1 MKKII
6 INFSILTFIIIPAFV
21 RAQTMVPV
29 FDLNVAGQLEK
40 IYRNLDILLVT
51 LGESFKQTNNVLS
64 KILETQFQQIA
75 SNVVVDLVK
84 AYQYINNLAE
94 IESFIEERRG
104 KVKNQ
109 KIYSEALEEAKT
121 AGAYLAL
128 QDFANTLSCLNPRIR
143 NELTDYLKDINREF
157 DLSLKAEELLNN
169 IPDCPTE
176 KTETVTLKPSFFS
189 WLTQPFKLNLAQ
201 ITQPSPEE
209 EIPSISITPAFQKTE
224 DSIELSDLKNL
235 SASMIRN
242 KARKQ
247 EEKRRKEIGEIW
259 PVEVCSKEIVDK
271 NISGGKSVC
280 LEYSILISGNDMKR
294 FKQELSLNNPLNNQA
309 QSIDIFQSINSYGLN
324 QLGITTSSISA
335 SSVLFNDLSTST
347 VKEKINKYCAS
358 YNLGPTEKGESGKD
372 DKDKVQTAY
381 IQCVN
386 EFIKQYEQAIELLQ
400 KDVENRKDKT
410 EKNQKDVE
418 NLIGEAQKIKESI
431 DPSVCPGAYEDLEEI
446 TQSLET
452 KEEFYMSAR
461 AKIANINIQ
470 LTRLR
475 NLINETRSEINSL
488 LDKAFTSLW
497 DILPFLNVGIK
508 QFISDIINKLLSQL
522 SSLLTGIKIP
532 LPILDEIKIGPLKQE
547 KNLLLRQLISIV
559 DNFNKVLNP
568 IAEIIVTY
576 NNSYYE
582 LYSSGLT
589 NSSFLNDI
597 NDFNLIRQKLDAYE
611 RAVLKRECSYKSSS
625 SGISL
630 IKNQVIV
637 VESKKEQKKSFN
649 LFSSLKN
656 LFSPK
661 IVEIRNEK

>member
-51 LGESFKQTNNVLS
+51 LGESFKQTNNLLS

-176 KTETVTLKPSFFS
+176 KTETVTLKPSFFT

-201 ITQPSPEE
+201 ITQLSPEE

-247 EEKRRKEIGEIW
+247 EEKRREEIGEIW
-259 PVEVCSKEIVDK
+259 PVEVCSKKIVDN

-294 FKQELSLNNPLNNQA
+294 FKQELSLNNPLNNQT

-324 QLGITTSSISA
+324 QLGITTSSIST
-335 SSVLFNDLSTST
+335 SSVLFSDLSTST

-358 YNLGPTEKGESGKD
+358 YNLGPTEKGESEEN

-400 KDVENRKDKT
+400 KDIENRKDKT

-452 KEEFYMSAR
+452 KKEFYMSAR

-470 LTRLR
+470 LIGL
-475 NLINETRSEINSL
+475 NETRSKINSL
-488 LDKAFTSLW
+488 LDNLDKAFTSLW

-508 QFISDIINKLLSQL
+508 GFIRDIINSLLPQF

-547 KNLLLRQLISIV
+547 KDSLLNKLREIAN
-559 DNFNKVLNP
+559 NFNEVLNP